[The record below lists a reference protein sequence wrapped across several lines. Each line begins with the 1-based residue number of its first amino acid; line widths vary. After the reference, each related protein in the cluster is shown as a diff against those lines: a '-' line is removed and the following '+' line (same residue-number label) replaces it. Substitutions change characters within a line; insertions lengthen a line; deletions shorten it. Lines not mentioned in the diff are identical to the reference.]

1 MEFAQDRAGEVAIVR
16 LAGRF
21 DSSTAQSVEDNF
33 AQLLGSGSL
42 RLAIDMSRLEYIS
55 SAGLR
60 VLLKIAKQIQR
71 ASGKLVLFGLNRNVR
86 EVFSITAFDRILS
99 IQIDQA
105 TAVAALQ

>member
-1 MEFAQDRAGEVAIVR
+1 
-16 LAGRF
+16 
-21 DSSTAQSVEDNF
+21 
-33 AQLLGSGSL
+33 
-42 RLAIDMSRLEYIS
+42 MSELEYIS

>member
-1 MEFAQDRAGEVAIVR
+1 MEIVTER
-16 LAGRF
+16 IGDIVIVKPKGRF
-21 DSSTAQSVEDNF
+21 YSGAAVAAEESF
-33 AQLLGSGSL
+33 AAALCHGVP
-42 RLAIDMSRLEYIS
+42 RLAIDMSELEYIS